1 MDSVQNVGAPLA
13 NTVSGWWGCSLQ
25 VGSYILCLLA
35 QRSSDT
41 SEPVS
46 NVPTVQDDQFPAL
59 NAGLNA
65 TEVEFGVCSVTCGI
79 GIREVLLTS
88 GCPGTEEKCIVR
100 VEECQG
106 PVDCGW
112 GIPIPEDPTCV
123 KMPCISIPPENQ
135 FTYTW
140 KMLIANKTSHLLLND
155 SAVLKVC
162 RDTHSLIFQC
172 ETQKNGN
179 TIASVKY
186 RVYAAT
192 GMQTIKPKTIE
203 MNPSSKTMLDAILV
217 FCVITGFIVIALEI
231 FAMIFIVVFWGVL
244 KSVWQLKSEQDKKL
258 ANKK

>member
-1 MDSVQNVGAPLA
+1 MAGCLGLLLALLLSLLPALAAECNLTDSGEQAVGALEESTGALQGSAEPLE
-13 NTVSGWWGCSLQ
+13 G
-25 VGSYILCLLA
+25 
-35 QRSSDT
+35 
-41 SEPVS
+41 
-46 NVPTVQDDQFPAL
+46 
-59 NAGLNA
+59 NADLGLNA